1 MHLHLE
7 HRLVQRLLGRFLSQ
21 GFVHHELSRACVCL
35 SDDPVPKVIILGRLS
50 LYGARATR
58 LHDEIVTIAAEW
70 NHPDARAK
78 GKLRPLGEEDRKD
91 ALAELE
97 QSLATPRLREVP
109 SSLLTQLQAYAARDV
124 EDLVGHL
131 EKRATVLTD
140 RAMKELTKRGQKEAA
155 EMRALLTE
163 QRDRILAE
171 QKKDNRQLSLF
182 NADELRQL
190 NADRRH
196 WEFRLAQLEM
206 EIDREPVRIEGTY
219 QVKATRVEP
228 VGLIYLFPV
237 SN

>member
-1 MHLHLE
+1 M
-7 HRLVQRLLGRFLSQ
+7 
-21 GFVHHELSRACVCL
+21 HHELSRACVCL

-70 NHPDARAK
+70 NHPDARGK

-109 SSLLTQLQAYAARDV
+109 SSLLTQLQAHAARDV
-124 EDLVGHL
+124 EDLVQGHL
-131 EKRATVLTD
+131 ENRATVLTD